1 MLLSKLC
8 GLMHTM
14 LSPGLTLGRHA
25 LSSSPLLQLLMSF
38 DKAVVNKLL
47 LCSCKLPYMHTCGI
61 KLWTM
66 SMERQLYL
74 CEGEQELA
82 KQAFDR
88 ARSADATLALPWS
101 GMALVHSM
109 RGR

>member
-1 MLLSKLC
+1 
-8 GLMHTM
+8 
-14 LSPGLTLGRHA
+14 
-25 LSSSPLLQLLMSF
+25 
-38 DKAVVNKLL
+38 
-47 LCSCKLPYMHTCGI
+47 MHTCGI

-109 RGR
+109 SGR